1 MTDSRVELRRNDG
14 SEVFKLKTSRVET
27 EISNGLVTDSV
38 VSGVSRKVL
47 GGKLVLD
54 LRTFDITFEI
64 QGMDPEDYPNAGT
77 YGDDDKGF
85 RDELERAS
93 LEWGWTNADGF
104 DTLRYDGRML
114 NGVITNA
121 TFTEDTTS
129 KPARQY
135 DGTLEWTYLD
145 TFIS

>member
-1 MTDSRVELRRNDG
+1 MSESQVSIVRNDG
-14 SEVFKLKTSRVET
+14 SEEFTLKSNRVET
-27 EISNGLVTDSV
+27 EVSNGLVTDSII
-38 VSGVSRKVL
+38 SGVSRAVV

-54 LRTFDITFEI
+54 LRTFDISFDI
-64 QGMDPEDYPNAGT
+64 QGMDPSDYPNAGT
-77 YGDDDKGF
+77 YADDDKGF

-93 LEWGWTNADGF
+93 LEWGYTRSSGF
-104 DTLRYDGRML
+104 DTLRYDGRIL

-135 DGTLEWTYLD
+135 DGTIEWTYLD
-145 TFIS
+145 SYVS